1 MRTATVF
8 NFLLEANLMA
18 SAAILL
24 MIVFRKF
31 LRKPLGNRMIYFLWL
46 LIAIR
51 LLFPFAFSNP
61 YINEFRPYYLN
72 DEAIRPI
79 AGQIRVRISDA
90 IDAFSSRSS
99 WSLNTPF
106 YQTVDNIRNG
116 LYHGTL
122 SILLFRIYLFGAG
135 AVLVFFAAAN
145 IRFRRRMKRNRIE
158 PISGKLEEQYLAAC
172 AQRKVK
178 PIPVWLTDP
187 LPSACLV
194 GVFRPY
200 IAMPLTVAPENAAY
214 ILAHEICHY
223 KGRDHWLGILR
234 LLCCTVHWFNPLVW
248 IAARMSRTD
257 GELACDSRVVSK
269 LPKTERMGY
278 TNTLVTAASR
288 RYAPGVGVLAT
299 GMTMTG
305 RKLQSRVRS
314 ILNFERAVKWLA
326 VTAVLLAAMLLAASF
341 FTAEGDIDATPYL
354 RQVTGDISIHATRYA
369 DEKYATFTDMP
380 ASDSISLPEAL
391 DVAMQTIHD
400 EFGAEIEDLSR
411 YTVNVDY
418 YGSNVD
424 NRYMDSVWMFNI
436 IDSENPDGSYIIAV
450 RASDGRIMDISGLG
464 HG

>member
-46 LIAIR
+46 LIAVR
-51 LLFPFAFSNP
+51 LLFPFAFANP
-61 YINEFRPYYLN
+61 YINEFRPFYLN
-72 DEAIRPI
+72 DDAIRPI
-79 AGQIRVRISDA
+79 AGQIKVRIADA
-90 IDAFSSRSS
+90 VDALLYRPS
-99 WSLNTPF
+99 WTLNTPF
-106 YQTVDNIRNG
+106 YQNMEAIKNG
-116 LYHGTL
+116 LYYGTL
-122 SILLFRIYLFGAG
+122 SALLFKIYLAGAG
-135 AVLVFFAAAN
+135 VVLLFFGVVN
-145 IRFRRRMKRNRIE
+145 IRFRRRMKHNRIE

-172 AQRKVK
+172 ERRKVK

-194 GVFRPY
+194 GVARPY
-200 IAMPLTVAPENAAY
+200 IALPLTVAPENAVH
-214 ILAHEICHY
+214 ILTHEICHY
-223 KGRDHWLGILR
+223 KGKDHWLGVLR
-234 LLCCTVHWFNPLVW
+234 LLCCAVHWFNPLVW
-248 IAARMSRTD
+248 AAAYMSRND

-269 LPKTERMGY
+269 LPQAERVGY
-278 TNTLVTAASR
+278 TNTLITAASR

-326 VTAVLLAAMLLAASF
+326 ATAVLLAVMLLSASF

-354 RQVTGDISIHATRYA
+354 RQVVGDITIHATRYA
-369 DEKYATFTDMP
+369 DEKYSTFTDMP
-380 ASDSISLPEAL
+380 SADSISLPEAL
-391 DVAMQTIHD
+391 DIAMQTIHD
-400 EFGAEIEDLSR
+400 EFGAEIDDLSR

-418 YGSNVD
+418 YGSNIE

-436 IDSENPDGSYIIAV
+436 IDSENRDGSYIIAV
-450 RASDGRIMDISGLG
+450 RASDGRIMDLSGLG